1 MGPYFFLVNAYTI
14 NEYTNYYAF
23 LSRQVFLNE
32 GTMSSC
38 QSVPDNP
45 QLDPDYQSSEE
56 AVKPKVTVS
65 SYLKLPLE
73 KMGAELARSAA
84 GSEDN
89 ARVMTHV
96 ANLVFDAVG
105 AEGPRPVITRSM
117 IESAIMKDGIER
129 VLSLAKLN
137 MRGK

>member
-1 MGPYFFLVNAYTI
+1 M
-14 NEYTNYYAF
+14 
-23 LSRQVFLNE
+23 FLNE

-38 QSVPDNP
+38 QSIPDDP
-45 QLDPDYQSSEE
+45 QRDPDYSVDQ
-56 AVKPKVTVS
+56 KPKAKVTVS

-89 ARVMTHV
+89 ARVMTNV
-96 ANLVFDAVG
+96 ANLVYDALN
-105 AEGPRPVITRSM
+105 ADGPRPVITRSM
-117 IESAIMKDGIER
+117 IERAIRQDGIDR

-137 MRGK
+137 MRGKY